1 MSGIS
6 DIADGVISLLNEGT
20 FSSSFTAKRVAVPLF
35 ERETLR
41 SLTVTLWIVSET
53 ERVISREHTE
63 RLYTVDVGIQNP
75 ADPDSVSDID
85 SMMTL
90 IEEVRDTVRGTTIGS
105 AVHAGTEAEPL
116 YNLQTIGDSREFIS
130 VISITYREVK

>member
-1 MSGIS
+1 MAGIS
-6 DIADGVISLLNEGT
+6 DIADGVINLLNAGT

-53 ERVISREHTE
+53 ETVVSRDHTE
-63 RLYTVDVGIQNP
+63 RLYTVDIGIQNP

-90 IEEVRDTVRGTTIGS
+90 IEEVRNTIRGTTIGS
-105 AVHAGTEAEPL
+105 ADWAGTEAEPL

-130 VISITYREVK
+130 VISVTYREVK